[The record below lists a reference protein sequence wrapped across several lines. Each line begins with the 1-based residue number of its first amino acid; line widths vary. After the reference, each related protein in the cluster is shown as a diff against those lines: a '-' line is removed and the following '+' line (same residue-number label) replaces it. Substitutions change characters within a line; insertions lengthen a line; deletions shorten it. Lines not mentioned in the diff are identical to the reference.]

1 MIGVL
6 GLQGDF
12 AAHLRALEEL
22 GVEAEV
28 VKKPCELEQVA
39 GLILPGG
46 ESTTLTKLMDSF
58 ELWAP
63 LQRFAESGRP
73 VFGTCAGM
81 IMLARQVINPPQKSL
96 GLIDITVERN
106 SYGRQRES
114 FEASGP
120 FAPNG
125 GPSVDIP
132 MIFIRAP
139 RIVEIGAGVDALA
152 TCGSDTVL
160 ARQHNVVVAS
170 FHPELSPRRDIHR
183 YFVGMIGGSG
193 TDGSSSL

>member
-28 VKKPCELEQVA
+28 VKKPYELKRVT

-58 ELWAP
+58 ELWSP
-63 LQRFAESGRP
+63 LQQFAESGRP

-81 IMLARQVINPPQKSL
+81 IMLARQVRNPPQRSL

-125 GPSVDIP
+125 GPGVDIP

-139 RIVEIGAGVDALA
+139 RIVEIGADVDALA

-160 ARQHNVVVAS
+160 ARQRNVVVAS

-183 YFVGMIGGSG
+183 YFVGMVGCSG
-193 TDGSSSL
+193 TDGGSSF